1 MGHLGQDMDIFG
13 DIFSDQAA
21 DQAG

>member
-21 DQAG
+21 DQAD